1 MRITQKTNRRINKK
15 AEAECRLSIRIIS
28 KNILIIQR
36 K

>member
-1 MRITQKTNRRINKK
+1 MRIAEKTSRRINKK
-15 AEAECRLSIRIIS
+15 AEAECGLSIRIIS